1 MRCLPDGRARCL
13 CLFLP
18 PGALPR
24 FRDIVPKFEK
34 NLDAP
39 APLARYHQVL
49 LAVSGAVGGLTL
61 GELGRRTGLPR
72 SSAHRLA
79 TALCAVG
86 YLEIDEAKGTYGFGP
101 ALRQLI
107 RRSLTADNRL
117 RAFRPALEHLVG
129 LVGETAFFA
138 RLRDDGEV
146 ELVKALTPADGQRSF
161 IFPGTGPRPLDKC
174 SSSKAILAFA
184 DARQIEE
191 RYGSGGWPG
200 LPESTN
206 SFQAFMAELQ
216 KVQREGFA
224 VCDGEIDEGVYSLA
238 VPVPVG
244 PLLGLYSIGVVG
256 PAQRMKAF
264 STEKLVA
271 SVRAAAEIA
280 TRNLED
286 GAPTQPE

>member
-1 MRCLPDGRARCL
+1 M
-13 CLFLP
+13 
-18 PGALPR
+18 
-24 FRDIVPKFEK
+24 E
-34 NLDAP
+34 AP
-39 APLARYHQVL
+39 TPLTRYHKVL
-49 LAVSGAVGGLTL
+49 LAVSGAVGGLSL
-61 GELGRRTGLPR
+61 GELSQRTGLPR
-72 SSAHRLA
+72 SSAHRMA
-79 TALCAVG
+79 AALCAVG
-86 YLEIDEAKGTYGFGP
+86 YLELDEAKSTYSFGP

-129 LVGETAFFA
+129 KVGETAFFA

-146 ELVKALTPADGQRSF
+146 ELVKALTPADGERSF

-184 DARQIEE
+184 DTKQVEE

-200 LPESTN
+200 MNGDGSTFR
-206 SFQAFMAELQ
+206 SFMDELR
-216 KVQREGFA
+216 KVQEDGFA
-224 VCDGEIDEGVYSLA
+224 VCDGEIDLGVYSIA

-256 PAQRMKAF
+256 PAQRMKSVAMD
-264 STEKLVA
+264 TLVQ

-286 GAPTQPE
+286 GTPSRPE